1 MSQVTT
7 WLYLFKENTQK
18 RQLNYSKFLLIQ
30 KFFMT
35 AKSHQLY
42 LTLPTPGSQP
52 TRQEYW
58 NGLPRPPPGDLPDPG
73 FEPMSPTVS
82 WTGIGTLV
90 PPGKCYLSKGFSCHL
105 KIPTIGSFH

>member
-42 LTLPTPGSQP
+42 LTLPTPGITAHQARILEWAAMSSS
-52 TRQEYW
+52 RGSSW
-58 NGLPRPPPGDLPDPG
+58 PR
-73 FEPMSPTVS
+73 V
-82 WTGIGTLV
+82 
-90 PPGKCYLSKGFSCHL
+90 
-105 KIPTIGSFH
+105 